1 MSVEGPKPLRLVV
14 DPEQRAASSDA
25 RDGGRRD
32 AGGPPDLSPDPGS
45 DDDARET
52 ERDDGADEPSA
63 ESGGRGRGGALRG
76 VLALVALVVF
86 AGAAWYA
93 YTWGVGEVA
102 PEDLPVIEAEPGPIK
117 SRPESP
123 GGMEVPYQDQAILND
138 AAPNPDKPQV
148 ERLLPPP
155 ETPAPPQ
162 PLQETAPKV
171 PAMPAP
177 EPVAELPV
185 KAPEPVAEAAPAP
198 PAETATGG
206 TATTET
212 APAEAAA
219 APGTTAG
226 EVAPSAPAAGDW
238 VVQLASLKSR
248 DGVTTEWA
256 RLQKKF
262 PELLGPRA
270 LDIQTVDLSGKGTYH
285 RLRVG
290 YFADRAAAVRFCDRL
305 KAGGQDCLAA
315 KR

>member
-14 DPEQRAASSDA
+14 DPEQRAAKSGA

-45 DDDARET
+45 DDDAHGT
-52 ERDDGADEPSA
+52 ESDDGADEPST

-155 ETPAPPQ
+155 ETPAPPV
-162 PLQETAPKV
+162 PLQEAAPEV

-177 EPVAELPV
+177 EPVAELPA
-185 KAPEPVAEAAPAP
+185 KAPEPAAEAVPAP
-198 PAETATGG
+198 PAETATTG
-206 TATTET
+206 T

-219 APGTTAG
+219 K
-226 EVAPSAPAAGDW
+226 VAPSAPAAGDW

-262 PELLGPRA
+262 PVLLGPRA